1 MVPAGISLFGHFRQ
15 KDRIPFLSSFH
26 QLVHVTGYLPV
37 GNLCIDLRTVDV
49 RMAHHL
55 GDALY
60 RDAGGQHQGSERM
73 AGHVVGQVLLHAQCH
88 AHSMYLVP
96 EDVADRQRE

>member
-73 AGHVVGQVLLHAQCH
+73 AGHATYINGLKLTLHSRFQ
-88 AHSMYLVP
+88 P
-96 EDVADRQRE
+96 EKDLFL